1 VSPTDNITNVNRP
14 TFTGTAEAGVTVNL
28 YDGATAVGT
37 GVASAA
43 GVWTVA
49 TTSNLAGGTHSITAK
64 TADAAGNVSAASAAL
79 SVTIDTTAPAA
90 PTNLDLATASD
101 TGTSTTDNITSVK
114 TPTFTGK
121 AEAGSTVS
129 LLDGTTVLGTSVATG
144 GAWTFISPTLADGV
158 HSITAKATDVAGNL
172 GTASSALSVTV
183 DTTPPNTP
191 AFTGI
196 SANGNNLTLAG
207 TGDASTTV
215 AILNGATQLG
225 TATVATGGTWSLKF
239 ASSSSVRTV
248 TAVGSDAAGNKSPT
262 TSGSVLIGTS
272 SANTLTG
279 TASNEL
285 LYGGSGADTF
295 AFASL
300 FGQDLIADFAVSGNG
315 HDIINFHANSALN
328 SFVNVLSHTTDVG
341 SGVVISQDAS
351 NTLTLNNVTKAS
363 LATGDFTFV

>member
-1 VSPTDNITNVNRP
+1 M
-14 TFTGTAEAGVTVNL
+14 
-28 YDGATAVGT
+28 
-37 GVASAA
+37 
-43 GVWTVA
+43 
-49 TTSNLAGGTHSITAK
+49 
-64 TADAAGNVSAASAAL
+64 
-79 SVTIDTTAPAA
+79 
-90 PTNLDLATASD
+90 
-101 TGTSTTDNITSVK
+101 
-114 TPTFTGK
+114 
-121 AEAGSTVS
+121 
-129 LLDGTTVLGTSVATG
+129 LGTSVATG

-172 GTASSALSVTV
+172 GTASSLLSVTV

-262 TSGSVLIGTS
+262 TSGSVLLGTS

-279 TASNEL
+279 TGGSEL
-285 LYGGSGADTF
+285 LYGGGGADTF
-295 AFASL
+295 SFASL
-300 FGQDLIADFAVSGNG
+300 SGQDLIADFAVSGSG
-315 HDIINFHANSALN
+315 HDIINFHAIASLGKFADVQSAMKQ
-328 SFVNVLSHTTDVG
+328 VG
-341 SGVVISQDAS
+341 SSVVISQDAS
-351 NTLTLNNVTKAS
+351 NTLTLNNVS
-363 LATGDFTFV
+363 LANLVSTDFTFA